1 MSVLLHL
8 VLTLNQFRRILKRYK
23 IRNMKKIFL
32 FVTTMSVLCLSACK
46 TTTAVKTNTAPVA
59 SDSKKFTPR
68 DMVQWEKDFVEYG
81 KLKKGDTREFTYKY
95 KNISKED
102 VTIEICTACDC
113 TTLDWTIKTLKPGE
127 SGYVNAKFDSAKKDE
142 EETINITIIFKNKD
156 PFLGYPVVDEVK
168 FHFDII
174 K

>member
-1 MSVLLHL
+1 
-8 VLTLNQFRRILKRYK
+8 
-23 IRNMKKIFL
+23 MKKIL
-32 FVTTMSVLCLSACK
+32 LLSLLLSTIGLNACK
-46 TTTAVKTNTAPVA
+46 TAATVKTNTAPVA
-59 SDSKKFTPR
+59 SDSKKFSPR

-113 TTLDWTIKTLKPGE
+113 TTLDWTTKTLKPGE

-142 EETINITIIFKNKD
+142 AETINITIIFKNKD
-156 PFLGYPVVDEVK
+156 PYLGYPVVDEVK